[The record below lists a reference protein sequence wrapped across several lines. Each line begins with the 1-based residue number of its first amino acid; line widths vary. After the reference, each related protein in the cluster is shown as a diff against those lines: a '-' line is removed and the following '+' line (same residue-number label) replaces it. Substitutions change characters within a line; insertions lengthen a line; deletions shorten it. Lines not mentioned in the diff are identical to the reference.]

1 MSYTKRLTIKLEA
14 GNNYVYPVT
23 LTKQS
28 LTVGSAS
35 IADWDNVEVEDAV
48 SMKYQY
54 VPYKTITNK
63 TDVRKYDYLMKDG
76 TFLRVSSD
84 DLSQIT
90 DEQKTNIA
98 GVVFWTKEENADGCP
113 DLSTDG
119 QLSED
124 LQHGLVVSAN
134 AGISTAWI
142 GSVDFALEVTTDNL
156 NALNGYSNTLAL
168 KKYNDGNPTYPVLA
182 VSVFAG
188 EKDITGTSGWYL
200 PSPREGVYLFGG
212 TTLSNGSYF
221 TASTDEIDKYL
232 SNNKIETGIWTSVE
246 YDATSSYC
254 VDTRME
260 PGIGEIG
267 GLKKLS
273 KVYSRPICAF

>member
-1 MSYTKRLTIKLEA
+1 
-14 GNNYVYPVT
+14 
-23 LTKQS
+23 
-28 LTVGSAS
+28 
-35 IADWDNVEVEDAV
+35 
-48 SMKYQY
+48 
-54 VPYKTITNK
+54 
-63 TDVRKYDYLMKDG
+63 MKDG

-98 GVVFWTKEENADGCP
+98 GVVFWTKEENADDCP

-142 GSVDFALEVTTDNL
+142 GSVAFALEVTTDDF

-200 PSPREGVYLFGG
+200 PSTREGVYLLGG
-212 TTLSNGSYF
+212 TTIVYDYYF
-221 TASTDEIDKYL
+221 SGDASEIDKYL
-232 SNNKIETGIWTSVE
+232 TNKIEENGIWTSVE
-246 YDATSSYC
+246 YNDKSSYC
-254 VDTRME
+254 VGIWNGKG
-260 PGIGEIG
+260 GIGAYYKI
-267 GLKKLS
+267 LS
-273 KVYSRPICAF
+273 NRYYSRPICAF